1 MSCQATREQEVTLE
15 TEVHLLRLEM
25 LSGWRS
31 EKSKEASIQLRVCCK
46 EQERQVPAS
55 EGLKQESVLML
66 TW

>member
-1 MSCQATREQEVTLE
+1 ME

>member
-15 TEVHLLRLEM
+15 TEVHLLRLGM

-46 EQERQVPAS
+46 ERGRQVAAS
-55 EGLKQESVLML
+55 EGLKHESLLML
-66 TW
+66 IW